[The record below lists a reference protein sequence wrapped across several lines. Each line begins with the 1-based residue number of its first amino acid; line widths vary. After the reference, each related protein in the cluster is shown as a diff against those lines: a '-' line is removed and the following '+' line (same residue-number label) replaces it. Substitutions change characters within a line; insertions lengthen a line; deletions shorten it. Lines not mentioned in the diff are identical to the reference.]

1 MWSAVLGRHPVAAGE
16 RERQTLAD
24 VEQLL
29 DRLDTGQRKARL
41 RLVSPTGEEVE
52 LPESVV
58 RLLHQLVHYLAR
70 GDSVELVSRH
80 KELTTQQAADLL
92 NVSRPYLV
100 RLLER
105 GDIPFTKTGRHRR
118 IRFGDL
124 MAYQEKRDAERRRA
138 LARLTQLSQE
148 AGLYA
153 PARNSAD

>member
-1 MWSAVLGRHPVAAGE
+1 MSSAVSGQHRVVAGD

-29 DRLDTGQRKARL
+29 DRLGTGRRKARL
-41 RLVSPTGEEVE
+41 RLVASTGEGVE

-58 RLLHQLVHYLAR
+58 HLVHELVRHLAR
-70 GDSVELVSRH
+70 GDSVALVSRH

-118 IRFGDL
+118 VRFSDL
-124 MAYQEKRDAERRRA
+124 IAYQEQRDAQRRRA

-153 PARNSAD
+153 PARSSAE